1 MLMMPAVLCWVGACL
16 PGKAAD
22 ARFAGL
28 VGLDVAV
35 CIFRITADAHHDS
48 GLVVLGVAACGF
60 GIAAD
65 AHDVGLVVLGVA
77 ACVFERAADA
87 HDASLV
93 VLGGRLFVGKGG

>member
-1 MLMMPAVLCWVGACL
+1 M
-16 PGKAAD
+16 
-22 ARFAGL
+22 
-28 VGLDVAV
+28 
-35 CIFRITADAHHDS
+35 
-48 GLVVLGVAACGF
+48 LGVAACGF